1 VLEED
6 KKPHVVIF
14 GKLKNNPYIIYDKKQ
29 NKMTIFDFLKEI
41 TGNKKAWSSFS
52 EEDQKQFNPYMVHR
66 YISMYEPYIDVAN
79 IAQLLPHNDKE
90 KIYQF
95 YCSMIPKNNVWL
107 KYMKGSKKKPNETIL
122 KYVSKYYT
130 ISLGEAEEYLHL
142 LKKEGIH
149 SILSK
154 SGVDE
159 KKIKKLLK
167 DLVL

>member
-1 VLEED
+1 
-6 KKPHVVIF
+6 
-14 GKLKNNPYIIYDKKQ
+14 
-29 NKMTIFDFLKEI
+29 
-41 TGNKKAWSSFS
+41 
-52 EEDQKQFNPYMVHR
+52 
-66 YISMYEPYIDVAN
+66 
-79 IAQLLPHNDKE
+79 
-90 KIYQF
+90 
-95 YCSMIPKNNVWL
+95 MIPKNNVWL

-159 KKIKKLLK
+159 KEIKKLLK
-167 DLVL
+167 EIK